1 MTRGRLPARSYALV
15 LIGVFVYLTVVR
27 THGIS
32 EAFFMLADQIRD
44 WRIALG
50 PFRDLPLVGTPSTAG
65 GVSLGPVYYWLLW
78 LSRVVIGPFT
88 ANLPHAGPV
97 GMALVQGGSDLAL
110 LHAVRQRTGNTA
122 LAVALVVFLATG
134 GPDLA
139 VTATIWNP
147 AVSVAFI
154 KVAMAL
160 RLLRGADAS
169 LWWCAATTA
178 AAWLSVQA
186 HSAALFAAVP
196 IAGSFVLDALLRRQW
211 QRAVQQL
218 RAIVEVIALLQVP
231 YLVHA
236 LTNPQGALPSRAL
249 AGAAAGLRIAD
260 SLYAL
265 LEFTMRILVGPSA
278 THLPAAALAVAA
290 LAVTVRARKD
300 LPLWSATVAP
310 LLVGTL
316 GFALWQGNY
325 DEYWYLPI
333 APAAALTLTMAVTWW
348 RTERVALVLLAL
360 VVVAQPSRLEYAMSL
375 SRMPEYGPLVRG
387 SQRIVRQTRTLR
399 HLDTRFPMPGL
410 SDRAFPYEVLG
421 GRFSEDAPFDAV
433 INADGTV
440 EFRPTR

>member
-1 MTRGRLPARSYALV
+1 MMREWLRARSYALV
-15 LIGVFVYLTVVR
+15 LIGVFVYLTFVR

-32 EAFFMLADQIRD
+32 ESFFMLADQIRD

-50 PFRDLPLVGTPSTAG
+50 SFRDLPLVGTPSTAG

-78 LSRVVIGPFT
+78 LSRVVVGPFT
-88 ANLPHAGPV
+88 GNLPHAGPV
-97 GMALVQGGSDLAL
+97 GRAIVQGLSDLAL

-122 LAVALVVFLATG
+122 LAVALVVLIATG

-147 AVSVAFI
+147 AVSVACI

-160 RLLRGADAS
+160 RLLRGADAT

-186 HSAALFAAVP
+186 HSAAVFAAVP
-196 IAGSFVLDALLRRQW
+196 IVGSFVLDALLRRQW
-211 QRAVQQL
+211 HRAVQQL
-218 RAIVEVIALLQVP
+218 RAIIEVIALLQLP

-236 LTNPQGALPSRAL
+236 LTHAQGALPSRAL
-249 AGAAAGLRIAD
+249 AGAGAGLRIAD
-260 SLYAL
+260 SMTAL
-265 LEFTMRILVGPSA
+265 LDLTMRILIGPS
-278 THLPAAALAVAA
+278 TTRVWAAMLAVAS
-290 LAVTVRARKD
+290 LVVTVRARKD
-300 LPLWSATVAP
+300 LPLWSVTVAP
-310 LLVGTL
+310 LLAGTL
-316 GFALWQGNY
+316 GFAMWQGNY
-325 DEYWYLPI
+325 DEYWYLPV
-333 APAAALTLTMAVTWW
+333 APAAALTLAMALTWW
-348 RTERVALVLLAL
+348 RTERSALVLLAL

-387 SQRIVRQTRTLR
+387 SQRIMRQTRTLR
-399 HLDTRFPMPGL
+399 HLDTNFPMPGL

-421 GRFSEDAPFDAV
+421 GTFREDAPFDAV